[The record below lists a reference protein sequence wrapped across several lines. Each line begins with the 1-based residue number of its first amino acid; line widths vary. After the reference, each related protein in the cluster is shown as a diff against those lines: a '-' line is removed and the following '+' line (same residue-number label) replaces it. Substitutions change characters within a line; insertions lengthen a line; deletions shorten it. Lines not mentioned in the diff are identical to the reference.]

1 VWRIGALRGRQAWLL
16 GLRKSGGGGKVCSG
30 GIGVSSG
37 EDVCSVWSL
46 GITRCSGQRGQGLT
60 TYLL

>member
-1 VWRIGALRGRQAWLL
+1 MWRIGALRGRQAWLL

-37 EDVCSVWSL
+37 EDVCSFWSL
-46 GITRCSGQRGQGLT
+46 GYKEGARGKEAKG
-60 TYLL
+60 